1 MTNKFKLYQR
11 KMMTAICGVAFIT
24 TLAGCGNNTVE
35 NKTQDTSTPETIEN
49 VETPTN
55 TEEVNETSTTQT
67 EQDTAAE
74 AAISL
79 MLDGANNLKESASD
93 AANSEAVQQEFARA
107 LQNFKVLSDLVF
119 NGGEINGV
127 TFNELSDE
135 GKEYARNALSSLDEI
150 LNYLVPNYQERFKEW
165 LADTTA
171 NGLDLLSDLKDTG
184 LEFWDEVQSRRNTR

>member
-24 TLAGCGNNTVE
+24 TLAGCGNNAVE

-107 LQNFKVLSDLVF
+107 LQNFKVLSDFVF

-150 LNYLVPNYQERFKEW
+150 LNYLVPNYQERFKDW